1 MFVPVHACM
10 HVCVYKTGGEKKF
23 LYFICPAEE
32 WTSPLYKEIIWRKWT
47 WFIKYRLLLI
57 YPSLADWI
65 WTMLWTCWS
74 QDFSGGRD
82 EPGGNLE
89 DDLHLTR
96 TRWRCGRGMLCHCEW
111 HSMPN
116 DRRAQWTEAGW
127 LTERRKWLW
136 RSDEEKIKF
145 DRTLNSRLLDDWV
158 ISKTSDLVGCSR
170 SSVASI
176 HQKWS
181 KGGTV
186 VNRQLGNGWL
196 HSRMHM
202 GNKGSPMW
210 SNPTAELM

>member
-1 MFVPVHACM
+1 MPVCM
-10 HVCVYKTGGEKKF
+10 CVSIKEVEKRSF
-23 LYFICPAEE
+23 FILSVLQQSEH
-32 WTSPLYKEIIWRKWT
+32 PLCIKRSFDGNERDLL
-47 WFIKYRLLLI
+47 KYRLLLI
-57 YPSLADWI
+57 YPSLADCI

-74 QDFSGGRD
+74 QDFSGSRD

-96 TRWRCGRGMLCHCEW
+96 MRWRCGRGMLCHCE
-111 HSMPN
+111 SN

-136 RSDEEKIKF
+136 RSDDEKIKF
-145 DRTLNSRLLDDWV
+145 DRTLNSRLLDVWV

-186 VNRQLGNGWL
+186 VNRQLGNGWQ

-210 SNPTAELM
+210 SNPTVELM